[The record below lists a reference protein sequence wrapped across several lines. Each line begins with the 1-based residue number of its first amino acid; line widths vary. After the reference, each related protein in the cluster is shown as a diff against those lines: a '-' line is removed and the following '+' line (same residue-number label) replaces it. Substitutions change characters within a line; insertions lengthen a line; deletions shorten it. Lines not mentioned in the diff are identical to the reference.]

1 MKSLFYFFN
10 LPQRK
15 LSTYFKNQTYR
26 RWLAR
31 YKAKRSKQ
39 SQELLHELAAIS
51 SESLPTISVILP
63 VCNPPLSFLQA
74 AVASVQHQIWKH
86 WELCIVDD
94 GSTAHGILDYLK
106 DLQKKEPRLKLAFHA
121 EQQGIAATT
130 NDALALA
137 SGEFVAFLD
146 HDDLLAPEALAESI
160 LAITQHPDVGLLYSD
175 EDKIDARGD
184 RCDPFFKPDW
194 NPDLLTSLNYCC
206 HLSVLRRSLI
216 IELGGIDTTVEGA
229 QDWDLLL
236 RATER
241 LKATQIVHIPK
252 ILYHWRISRHSTA
265 GSIKAKPHVTAAS
278 QRVLE
283 NHLRRIKRSFLN
295 IENVHLGGHW
305 HVNYTLPDPAPCVS
319 IIIPNRDQK
328 KLLQS
333 CVESIQTKTDYPD
346 YEILIADNDSQD
358 LDLLA
363 YYREQSS
370 KKKIRVIKIPGPFN
384 YSSINNRAVREARGE
399 VLLLLNNDVE
409 VIHPSWLHEMV
420 SHAIRPE
427 IGAVGAL
434 LYYPDGRIQHAGV
447 VLGIAGSM
455 KVNGVAGHIGKYFSG
470 EEPVAGNRM
479 RVVQNFSAVTG
490 ACLAVRKKLY
500 EEVGGMDEQT
510 LPVSFNDVDFCLK
523 LHAAGYRNLWTP
535 FAKLIHHESKSR
547 KSDNTPAKR
556 KRFRQEIAVMRTRWG
571 SLLDNDPAYNPN
583 LTLEHENWGLAW
595 PPRI

>member
-1 MKSLFYFFN
+1 M
-10 LPQRK
+10 
-15 LSTYFKNQTYR
+15 
-26 RWLAR
+26 
-31 YKAKRSKQ
+31 
-39 SQELLHELAAIS
+39 
-51 SESLPTISVILP
+51 
-63 VCNPPLSFLQA
+63 
-74 AVASVQHQIWKH
+74 
-86 WELCIVDD
+86 DD
-94 GSTAHGILDYLK
+94 GSSDHGILDYLK
-106 DLQKKEPRLKLAFHA
+106 DLQKKEPRIRLTFH
-121 EQQGIAATT
+121 EHQQGIAATT

-146 HDDLLAPEALAESI
+146 HDDLLAPEALAEIVLS
-160 LAITQHPDVGLLYSD
+160 ITQHPHVGLLYTD

-184 RCDPFFKPDW
+184 RYDPFFKPDW

-216 IELGGIDTTVEGA
+216 IELGGIATTVEGA

-252 ILYHWRISRHSTA
+252 ILYHWRASRHSTA
-265 GSIKAKPHVTAAS
+265 CSIKAKPHVTAAS
-278 QRVLE
+278 RRVLE
-283 NHLRRIKRSFLN
+283 NHLHRTRRSFSK

-305 HVNYTLPDPAPCVS
+305 HVHYALPNPAPRVS

-333 CVESIQTKTDYPD
+333 CLESIQKKTDYPD

-358 LDLLA
+358 LELLA
-363 YYREQSS
+363 YYREQSAQ
-370 KKKIRVIKIPGPFN
+370 KKIRILKIPGPFN
-384 YSSINNRAVREARGE
+384 YSSINNRAVREAHGE
-399 VLLLLNNDVE
+399 ILLLLNNDVE
-409 VIHPSWLHEMV
+409 VIHSSWLQEMV

-434 LYYPDGRIQHAGV
+434 LYYPNGRIQHAGV
-447 VLGIAGSM
+447 ILGIAGPM
-455 KVNGVAGHIGKYFSG
+455 KVNGIAGHIGKYFLG
-470 EEPVAGNRM
+470 EEPITGNRM
-479 RVVQNFSAVTG
+479 KVVQNFSAVTG
-490 ACLAVRKKLY
+490 ACLAVRKKVY
-500 EEVGGMDEQT
+500 EEVGGMDEQA

-523 LHAAGYRNLWTP
+523 LHTAGYWNLWTP

-556 KRFRQEIAVMRTRWG
+556 KRARHERVVMRERWG
-571 SLLDNDPAYNPN
+571 KLLDHDPAYNPN
-583 LTLEHENWGLAW
+583 LTLEHEDWGLAW